1 MVPSLVFLPSHHSPS
16 GRSRDFSPP
25 LAIAFNSIAKQ
36 YDAASARE
44 AGVRRMLAIGG
55 EEGGVRILDVD
66 EGMGIHR
73 EEKGWWWR
81 AHGNAV
87 FDVKFSADDSKI
99 VSQGLARPLKIS
111 DCD

>member
-1 MVPSLVFLPSHHSPS
+1 
-16 GRSRDFSPP
+16 
-25 LAIAFNSIAKQ
+25 
-36 YDAASARE
+36 
-44 AGVRRMLAIGG
+44 MLAIGG
-55 EEGGVRILDVD
+55 EEGGVRIMDVD

-99 VSQGLARPLKIS
+99 VSRHWLSSRTLADSVPVDGIR
-111 DCD
+111 